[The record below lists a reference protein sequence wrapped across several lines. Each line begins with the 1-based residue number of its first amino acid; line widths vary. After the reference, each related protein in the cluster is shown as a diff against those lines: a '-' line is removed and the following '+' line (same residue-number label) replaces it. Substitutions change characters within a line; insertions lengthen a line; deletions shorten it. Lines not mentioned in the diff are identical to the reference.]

1 MRILSIFWI
10 WRDILISCRRR
21 WIKREIEKKGL
32 WVRNMMAML
41 LDSPAIVTM
50 RDKDGRTVSTMKVNE
65 VRIHS
70 LGGEDV

>member
-1 MRILSIFWI
+1 
-10 WRDILISCRRR
+10 
-21 WIKREIEKKGL
+21 
-32 WVRNMMAML
+32 MAML

-70 LGGEDV
+70 LGEKTFDSSWCKYGATRR

>member
-1 MRILSIFWI
+1 
-10 WRDILISCRRR
+10 
-21 WIKREIEKKGL
+21 
-32 WVRNMMAML
+32 MAML